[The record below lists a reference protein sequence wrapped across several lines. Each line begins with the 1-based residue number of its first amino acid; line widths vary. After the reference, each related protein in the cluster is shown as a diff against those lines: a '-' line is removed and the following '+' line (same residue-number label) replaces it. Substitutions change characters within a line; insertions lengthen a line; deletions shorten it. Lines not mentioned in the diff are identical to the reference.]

1 MLRKIVILIVSVF
14 LSITA
19 YSQDNLLAVM
29 GHVYDGQTIQ
39 GVPNHPVY
47 ISLDS
52 IGGTAIFDTTYTDNN
67 GYYLDSIFLPP
78 NITQGMVQIST
89 PDPCTGN
96 LVYEYQGFSQ
106 PFPAQIIQDLWV
118 CINTPPPP
126 DCENYF
132 TYQQVDSLTF
142 VFQGFINVNDPTIF
156 SWDFGDGTTGTG
168 QTVTHTFI
176 PQGAVMFMVCLTTE
190 STDSLGNICTD
201 ISCKEVWV
209 GTQPGC
215 IAHFFGAPMPSS
227 PLTWQFTDFSSG
239 NPTSWFWDF
248 GDSTFSYEQ
257 NPIHIFPNGGTFLVC
272 LTISDSSANC
282 QDTYCELITVTGNPG
297 GDCENFFTYTSNDLL
312 TYDFEGYMLDPT
324 QQAYSYH
331 WDFGDG
337 TYGTGQFITHTFQP
351 TGTVFY
357 TVCLTT
363 MTILPNGDSCV
374 DVSCNDVYIGNTPNC
389 QALYTWGYTAE
400 PLTIAFTDISFGNPN
415 NWLWD
420 FGDST
425 FSSEQ
430 HPVHTFPQEGI
441 YNICLTITN
450 DSIGCTSTLCGDIIV
465 GNNPPPADCY
475 NTIQYTQDS
484 TGLTFSFHGEVFSG
498 GANVSNLSNFHWEFG
513 DGNTA
518 TGQDVTYTY
527 ASVGAGY
534 YTVSLQTIT
543 PLNNMDT
550 CFAYSTITVWTGTMS
565 NCIGGTVFLDSS
577 LYADAGQVHL
587 MTFDS
592 LGNNLVTIET
602 IDIADNGNY
611 LFDDVNTGNPSWIYF
626 VQAEL
631 SPQSGYFGQYV
642 PTYHFDAIIWT
653 NAWPVFAL
661 PCPANISY
669 DIMMQPST
677 TAGIG
682 TGYIN
687 GVVNSGETKDIMQ
700 DVEILLFNEDMQP
713 LGYMYTNEY
722 GLFDFSELSFGTY
735 HVYPEIVGI
744 ETDGFMITLSED
756 VPAVELNIIIG
767 NGTASLSVEENS
779 LFTFVGDI
787 YPNPANTQI
796 NISLSMESAEQVE
809 ISVFNQVGQMV
820 ILRSENLASGPNKI
834 ELDISNLSEGIYNMR
849 LQAPNSKPLMKTFI
863 KVN

>member
-1 MLRKIVILIVSVF
+1 MLRKIVFLIASVL

-19 YSQDNLLAVM
+19 YPQDNLLAVM

-67 GYYLDSIFLPP
+67 GYYLDSIFLPQ
-78 NITQGMVQIST
+78 NITQGMVHIST

-96 LVYEYQGFSQ
+96 LVYELQSFSP
-106 PFPAQIIQDLWV
+106 PFPAQITQDLWV
-118 CINTPPPP
+118 CINTPPPTG
-126 DCENYF
+126 CENYF

-142 VFQGFINVNDPTIF
+142 VFQGFINVNEQTTF
-156 SWDFGDGTTGTG
+156 SWDFGDGTSGTG
-168 QTVTHTFI
+168 QTITHTFN
-176 PQGAVMFMVCLTTE
+176 PQGMAMFQVCLTTE
-190 STDSLGNICTD
+190 SIDSLGNICTD
-201 ISCKEVWV
+201 MSCQEVWI

-215 IAHFFGAPMPSS
+215 IANFFAAPVPSS
-227 PLTWQFTDFSSG
+227 LLTWQFTDFSSG
-239 NPTSWFWDF
+239 NPTSWFWNF
-248 GDSTFSYEQ
+248 GDNTYSYEQ
-257 NPIHIFPNGGTFLVC
+257 NPIHVFPNGGTFYVC
-272 LTISDSSANC
+272 LTISDSSGNC

-297 GDCENFFTYTSNDLL
+297 GECENFFTYTSNDLL
-312 TYDFEGYMLDPT
+312 TFDFEGYMLDPT

-337 TYGTGQFITHTFQP
+337 TYGTGQFITHTYEP
-351 TGTVFY
+351 CGTVFY

-363 MTILPNGDSCV
+363 NTVLPGGDSCV

-389 QALYTWGYTAE
+389 QALYTWEYAAV
-400 PLTIAFTDISFGNPN
+400 PLTINFTDISFGAPN
-415 NWLWD
+415 NWFWD

-430 HPVHTFPQEGI
+430 HPVHTFPHEGI
-441 YNICLTITN
+441 FNICLTITN
-450 DSIGCTSTLCGDIIV
+450 DSIGCTSTICGNIIV
-465 GNNPPPADCY
+465 GNNPPPLDY
-475 NTIQYTQDS
+475 
-484 TGLTFSFHGEVFSG
+484 
-498 GANVSNLSNFHWEFG
+498 
-513 DGNTA
+513 
-518 TGQDVTYTY
+518 
-527 ASVGAGY
+527 
-534 YTVSLQTIT
+534 
-543 PLNNMDT
+543 
-550 CFAYSTITVWTGTMS
+550 
-565 NCIGGTVFLDSS
+565 CIGGTVFLDSS

-587 MTFDS
+587 MTFDT
-592 LGNNLVTIET
+592 LGNNLITIET

-611 LFDDVNTGNPSWIYF
+611 LFDNVNTGNAWIYF

-642 PTYHFDAIIWT
+642 PTYHFNAIIWT

-687 GVVNSGETKDIMQ
+687 GVVNSGETKAVMQ

-713 LGYMYTNEY
+713 LGYLYTNED
-722 GLFDFSELSFGTY
+722 GLFDFSELAFGTY

-744 ETDGFMITLSED
+744 ETDGFMITLSEE
-756 VPAVELNIIIG
+756 VPAIEMNIIIG

-779 LFTFVGDI
+779 LFTFVGDV

-796 NISLSMESAEQVE
+796 NLSLSMENAERVE
-809 ISVFNQVGQMV
+809 ISVYNQVGQMV
-820 ILRSENLASGPNKI
+820 ILGSENLNSGPNKI
-834 ELDISNLSEGIYNMR
+834 ELNISNLPEGIYNMR
-849 LQAPNSKPLMKTFI
+849 LQAPNSKALMKTFI

>member
-39 GVPNHPVY
+39 GIPNHPVY

-215 IAHFFGAPMPSS
+215 IAHFFGAAMPSS

-257 NPIHIFPNGGTFLVC
+257 NPIHVFPNGGTFLVC

-312 TYDFEGYMLDPT
+312 IYDFEGYMLDPT

-400 PLTIAFTDISFGNPN
+400 PLTIAFTDISIGNPN

-465 GNNPPPADCY
+465 GNNPPPLDY
-475 NTIQYTQDS
+475 
-484 TGLTFSFHGEVFSG
+484 
-498 GANVSNLSNFHWEFG
+498 
-513 DGNTA
+513 
-518 TGQDVTYTY
+518 
-527 ASVGAGY
+527 
-534 YTVSLQTIT
+534 
-543 PLNNMDT
+543 
-550 CFAYSTITVWTGTMS
+550 
-565 NCIGGTVFLDSS
+565 CIGGTVFLDSC

-587 MTFDS
+587 MTFDT

-722 GLFDFSELSFGTY
+722 GLFDFSELAFGTY

>member
-14 LSITA
+14 FSITA

-96 LVYEYQGFSQ
+96 LVYEYQGFSP

-257 NPIHIFPNGGTFLVC
+257 NPIHVFPNGGTFYVC

-400 PLTIAFTDISFGNPN
+400 PLTIAFTDISIGNPN

-450 DSIGCTSTLCGDIIV
+450 DSIGCTSILCNDIIV
-465 GNNPPPADCY
+465 GNIPPPLDY
-475 NTIQYTQDS
+475 
-484 TGLTFSFHGEVFSG
+484 
-498 GANVSNLSNFHWEFG
+498 
-513 DGNTA
+513 
-518 TGQDVTYTY
+518 
-527 ASVGAGY
+527 
-534 YTVSLQTIT
+534 
-543 PLNNMDT
+543 
-550 CFAYSTITVWTGTMS
+550 
-565 NCIGGTVFLDSS
+565 CIGGTVFLDSS

-587 MTFDS
+587 MTFDT

-611 LFDDVNTGNPSWIYF
+611 LFDNVNIGNAWIYF

-631 SPQSGYFGQYV
+631 DQQSGYFGQYV

-653 NAWPVFAL
+653 NAWPVFPL

-722 GLFDFSELSFGTY
+722 GLFDFSELAFGTY

-744 ETDGFMITLSED
+744 ETDGFMITLSEED
-756 VPAVELNIIIG
+756 PAVELNIIIG

-779 LFTFVGDI
+779 LFTFVGNI

-796 NISLSMESAEQVE
+796 NISLSMESTEQVE

-820 ILRSENLASGPNKI
+820 ILRSENLASGPKKI
-834 ELDISNLSEGIYNMR
+834 ELNISNLSEGIYNMR

>member
-89 PDPCTGN
+89 LDPCTGN

-257 NPIHIFPNGGTFLVC
+257 NPIHVFPNGGTFLVC

-363 MTILPNGDSCV
+363 MTILPDGDSCV

-400 PLTIAFTDISFGNPN
+400 PLTIAFTDISIGNPN
-415 NWLWD
+415 NWLWN

-430 HPVHTFPQEGI
+430 HPVHTFPHEGI

-450 DSIGCTSTLCGDIIV
+450 DSIACTSILCNDIIV
-465 GNNPPPADCY
+465 GNIPPPLDY
-475 NTIQYTQDS
+475 
-484 TGLTFSFHGEVFSG
+484 
-498 GANVSNLSNFHWEFG
+498 
-513 DGNTA
+513 
-518 TGQDVTYTY
+518 
-527 ASVGAGY
+527 
-534 YTVSLQTIT
+534 
-543 PLNNMDT
+543 
-550 CFAYSTITVWTGTMS
+550 
-565 NCIGGTVFLDSS
+565 CIGGTVFLDSS

-602 IDIADNGNY
+602 IDIVDNGNY

-653 NAWPVFAL
+653 NAWPVFPL

-687 GVVNSGETKDIMQ
+687 GVVNNGETKDIMQ

-713 LGYMYTNEY
+713 LGYKYTNEY
-722 GLFDFSELSFGTY
+722 GLFDFNELAFGTY

-744 ETDGFMITLSED
+744 ETDGFMITLSEE
-756 VPAVELNIIIG
+756 VPAVQLNIIIG

-779 LFTFVGDI
+779 LFTFVGNI

-796 NISLSMESAEQVE
+796 NISLSMESAEQID

-820 ILRSENLASGPNKI
+820 ILHSENLGSGPNKI
-834 ELDISNLSEGIYNMR
+834 ELNISNLPEGIYNMR